1 MQHISLSAGTCDIFY
16 RREADHVRLM
26 HTILLV
32 HYICSLHSR
41 FLASQITCIRDGG
54 VVLCYVEGVLA
65 FAEDVFL
72 FLVKW
77 RGFSRYGDQQ
87 RMKLVVI

>member
-1 MQHISLSAGTCDIFY
+1 MQHIILSAVAAKRTCDVSHM
-16 RREADHVRLM
+16 READHVRLM

-54 VVLCYVEGVLA
+54 VVLCYVEGCVGIC
-65 FAEDVFL
+65 
-72 FLVKW
+72 W
-77 RGFSRYGDQQ
+77 GHFS
-87 RMKLVVI
+87 